1 MNKYEQKPD
10 YIVDLHGHT
19 TAEAGVVLGTLLAEG
34 KYAHIR
40 VITGKG
46 DLRNGPVLRSYVQEY
61 LKKRNVTFRTAKVT
75 AGGAGA
81 LDIFPS

>member
-19 TAEAGVVLGTLLAEG
+19 TVEAGAVLGALLVEG
-34 KYAHIR
+34 NYTHIR

-46 DLRNGPVLRSYVQEY
+46 DLRNGPVLRSFVQEY
-61 LKKRNVTFRTAKVT
+61 LKKRGVHFETAKVFN
-75 AGGAGA
+75 GGTGA
-81 LDIFPS
+81 LEVFL